1 MTNQHASTDA
11 STDVFPNVFQRVR
24 PWLFFLAFAAILFV
38 GYTATNL
45 EASPAQSTVPPIA
58 LKTRLTGP
66 IDSTSP
72 TEWVVAG
79 ITVHITADTRIDE
92 RARQSTIPGGWARV
106 IGQGDGQGGLIAA
119 RIKIL
124 PPKHFVGLRGPL
136 DELTD
141 TAVVVDGISV
151 ARTVTTKILGDPQ
164 PGQDRVDIRA
174 AIQIDGS
181 LLALRVKKVGPPD
194 DFDDGQRDRT
204 ELKGVVQEMTD
215 GPGVWTIS
223 GVPVTVTDTT
233 QIKHRVGPIM
243 VGSWVEVEGRGDGQG
258 GLTAR
263 EIKSIPM
270 QRHHK
275 LQGPLTEL
283 TDTTVVV
290 DGIPVDLSPDVRI
303 KGDPQPGQKVE
314 VKAILQP
321 DGSMLAFEVKQEGRD
336 DDDRPGHEV
345 KFGGIIESMPATG
358 FDGVWVISGR
368 EVNVVEGLT
377 EIDEHKGPAEV
388 GARVEVEAIRE
399 ADGALTALEI
409 EVKKD
414 GDTDENDHGRRYV
427 EFKGTVES
435 LPAGGL
441 IGAWVV
447 DGRTVEVSQH
457 TRIKQENGPIV
468 VGSRVEVEGWKLEDG
483 TIQARKIESKDGNND
498 DEDHG
503 AKVEFTGHIVSFPQD
518 LIGEWTIDDET
529 VIATEA
535 TLFKQKDGPFEV
547 GALVQV
553 KGVRQNDGAVLAFTI
568 KTESGE

>member
-1 MTNQHASTDA
+1 MTTQQTST
-11 STDVFPNVFQRVR
+11 NVFQRVR

-38 GYTATNL
+38 GYTATTL

-79 ITVHITADTRIDE
+79 ITVHITDDTRIDE

-106 IGQGDGQGGLIAA
+106 IGEGDGQGGLIAA

-124 PPKHFVGLRGPL
+124 PPKPFVGLRGPL

-151 ARTVTTKILGDPQ
+151 ARTVTTRVLGDPQ
-164 PGQDRVDIRA
+164 PGDRVDIRA
-174 AIQIDGS
+174 AIQTDGS
-181 LLALRVKKVGPPD
+181 LLALRVKKLGLPD

-215 GPGVWTIS
+215 GPGVWMVS

-243 VGSWVEVEGRGDGQG
+243 VGSWVEVEGRGDGNG

-270 QRHHK
+270 HRHHK
-275 LQGPLTEL
+275 LEGPLTEL

-321 DGSMLAFEVKQEGRD
+321 DGTMLAFEVERKGHDE
-336 DDDRPGHEV
+336 DDRPGHEV
-345 KFGGIIESMPATG
+345 KFSGIIESMPASG
-358 FDGVWVISGR
+358 FEGVWVISGH
-368 EVNVVEGLT
+368 EVNVVDGLT

-388 GARVEVEAIRE
+388 GARVKVEAIRE
-399 ADGALTALEI
+399 PDGTLTALEI

-414 GDTDENDHGRRYV
+414 GDTDEDDHGRDYV
-427 EFKGTVES
+427 EFKGAVES

-441 IGAWVV
+441 VGTWVV
-447 DGRTVEVSQH
+447 DGRTVEVTAH
-457 TRIKQENGPIV
+457 TRIEQKNGPIT
-468 VGSRVEVEGWKLEDG
+468 VGTVVEVEGWKLEG
-483 TIQARKIESKDGNND
+483 GAIQARKIKSEDEGNGD

-503 AKVEFTGHIVSFPQD
+503 DKVEFKGHIVSFPD
-518 LIGEWTIDDET
+518 GLIGEWVIDDET
-529 VIATEA
+529 VIATES
-535 TLFKQKDGPFEV
+535 TMFKEKDGPFEV

-553 KGVRQNDGAVLAFTI
+553 KGIRRGDGTVQAFSI